1 MIYNVQPF
9 GKYQLFIE
17 FIYADGKT
25 EVRLYKQD
33 AILLARELMK
43 AAKELDNLVKRKG
56 GENEND

>member
-1 MIYNVQPF
+1 MIYNVQPSD
-9 GKYQLFIE
+9 KYQLFIE

-43 AAKELDNLVKRKG
+43 AANELDNLVKRKG
-56 GENEND
+56 GKE